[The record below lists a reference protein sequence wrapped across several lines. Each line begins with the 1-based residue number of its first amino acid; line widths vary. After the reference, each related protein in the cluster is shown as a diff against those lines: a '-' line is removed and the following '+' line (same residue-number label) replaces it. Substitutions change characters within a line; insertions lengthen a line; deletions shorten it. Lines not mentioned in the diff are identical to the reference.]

1 MTTKCRWCCSVRCWE
16 PCAKAGPGLISWWPV
31 ETSLATTSPLRPHLS
46 GGQQSPSLTTLTGW
60 RARHILFVKE
70 KACLWSEQLTLT
82 LTPSSS
88 RQMLG
93 ASPYPSG
100 VQNRLPLPVSLLRCP
115 SQLQPPSQH
124 IKLYFLNEMSLADF
138 WQNHNKKKRP

>member
-1 MTTKCRWCCSVRCWE
+1 MPTVLLLGAGSPVPE
-16 PCAKAGPGLISWWPV
+16 AGPGLISCWPA

-46 GGQQSPSLTTLTGW
+46 SGQQSPSSPTTLTGW
-60 RARHILFVKE
+60 RARHILFAKE
-70 KACLWSEQLTLT
+70 KACLWPEQLTLT

-100 VQNRLPLPVSLLRCP
+100 VQNRLPLPISLLCCP
-115 SQLQPPSQH
+115 SQLQPPSQQ
-124 IKLYFLNEMSLADF
+124 IKLYFINEMSLADF